1 MLWSAVPQPAAHR
14 VESGAVMAAPY
25 HLESFSATERAILER
40 HVTELDGP
48 AFVLVDLPETTRAA
62 LFARYSRSPKSL
74 RRLLLDEFIGEA
86 APLGESPDVPPPS
99 PQGPTRVGEA
109 RARDLFS
116 RVLAD
121 YGDDSVAQLAGVHLA
136 CEQVSQVLA
145 KAIEWG
151 RLAGYLEQSTR
162 YIPYTDRRDGHY
174 RWFRDPQVLADAQL
188 GPVYEQAM
196 DGLFDTYSALLD
208 PLREHLDR
216 TLPQQDDPAA
226 RRRAIRALALD
237 VLRGLLPAG
246 TVSNVGMF
254 ASPQAYEALV
264 MRLRAHPL
272 PEARSYADLVLT
284 ELRKVIPDFLTR
296 LDRQERGGVWV
307 DYLRDT
313 AQALQDAAGELDASM
328 RVDSTLQQADDVR
341 LLEWD
346 AAAEDRI
353 IAAALYPHTQLPA
366 DALLDVVTGLPDER
380 RAALF
385 AAAVGERRNRRHRPG
400 RGFEHAS
407 YTFEVVSDYGA
418 FRDLQRHRMLTIQW
432 QDLTPRLGYAVPRE
446 VTEAGLE
453 DRWRA
458 AATRSEEAYA
468 QVLPR
473 FPQQAQ
479 YLVTLGHRLRYL
491 VRLNA
496 REALHMI
503 ELRTSPQGHPAYV
516 RVCREM
522 HRLIRDQAGHTLVAG
537 AMRFAGSDD
546 VHLPRYAAEAGRRT
560 PPPSE

>member
-1 MLWSAVPQPAAHR
+1 MGGS
-14 VESGAVMAAPY
+14 Y
-25 HLESFSATERAILER
+25 HLEAFSPAERAILER
-40 HVTELDGP
+40 HVSELDGP

-74 RRLLLDEFIGEA
+74 RRLLLDEFVGEA
-86 APLGESPDVPPPS
+86 GPLGDAAP
-99 PQGPTRVGEA
+99 RNLGEA

-136 CEQVSQVLA
+136 CEQVSQLLA

-174 RWFRDPQVLADAQL
+174 RWFRDPEVLADAEA
-188 GPVYEQAM
+188 GPVFAQAM
-196 DGLFDTYSALLD
+196 DGLFDTYCALLD

-216 TLPQQDDPAA
+216 TLPEQDDPAA
-226 RRRAIRALALD
+226 RRRALRALALD
-237 VLRGLLPAG
+237 LMRGLLPAG
-246 TVSNVGMF
+246 TVSNVGVF

-272 PEARSYADLVLT
+272 PEARAYAELILT

-296 LDRQERGGVWV
+296 LDRPERGGVWV

-313 AQALQDAAGELDASM
+313 AAALQSAARELEGGISADPS
-328 RVDSTLQQADDVR
+328 LQAVEGVR

-346 AAAEDRI
+346 GDAEDRI
-353 IAAALYPHTQLPA
+353 VAAALYPYTHLPA
-366 DALLDVVTGLPDER
+366 DAVLDSVTSLPEQR
-380 RAALF
+380 RAELF
-385 AAAVGERRNRRHRPG
+385 AAAVGERGNRRHRPG
-400 RGFEHAS
+400 RGFEHAT

-432 QDLTPRLGYAVPRE
+432 QELTPALGCAVPRE
-446 VTEAGLE
+446 VEEAGLG

-458 AATRSEEAYA
+458 AVAQAEAA
-468 QVLPR
+468 HVKVVGR

-479 YLVTLGHRLRYL
+479 YLVTLGHRLRYQ

-496 REALHMI
+496 REAMHMI
-503 ELRTSPQGHPAYV
+503 ELRTSPQGHASYV

-522 HRLIRDQAGHTLVAG
+522 HRLIRDQAGHRLIAG
-537 AMRFAGSDD
+537 AMRFVGSDD
-546 VHLPRYAAEAGRRT
+546 VHLPRYAAEAARRT
-560 PPPSE
+560 PAAAE

>member
-1 MLWSAVPQPAAHR
+1 MAGTTLPPETGGPAEAQR
-14 VESGAVMAAPY
+14 PAYVVEA
-25 HLESFSATERAILER
+25 FSAAERALLAR

-48 AFVLVDLPETTRAA
+48 AFVLTDLPESTRAA

-74 RRLLLDEFIGEA
+74 RRLFLDEFAGTAGTAGGA
-86 APLGESPDVPPPS
+86 AEPA
-99 PQGPTRVGEA
+99 RVGEE

-116 RVLAD
+116 RVLSE

-162 YIPYTDRRDGHY
+162 YIPYSDRRDGHY
-174 RWFRDPQVLADAQL
+174 RWFRDPSLLADAHL
-188 GPVYEQAM
+188 GPVFEQAM
-196 DGLFDTYSALLD
+196 DGLFDTYCALLD
-208 PLREHLDR
+208 PLRAHLDR
-216 TLPQQDDPAA
+216 TLPQEEDAAA
-226 RRRAIRALALD
+226 RRRALRALSLD
-237 VLRGLLPAG
+237 LLRGLLPAG
-246 TVSNVGMF
+246 TVSNVGVF
-254 ASPQAYEALV
+254 ASPQACEALV

-272 PEARSYADLVLT
+272 PEARAYAELVLT

-296 LDRQERGGVWV
+296 LDRPERGGAWV

-313 AQALQDAAGELDASM
+313 AAGLEEVAADLTAGMSPD
-328 RVDSTLQQADDVR
+328 RDFQQADGVR
-341 LLEWD
+341 LLEWEAD
-346 AAAEDRI
+346 AEDRI
-353 IAAALYPHTQLPA
+353 LAAALYPHTHLPA
-366 DALLDVVTGLPDER
+366 DALLDAVANLDDAR

-385 AAAVGERRNRRHRPG
+385 DVAVGERRNRRHRPG
-400 RGFEHAS
+400 RGFEHAT

-432 QDLTPRLGYAVPRE
+432 QTLAPALGFAVP
-446 VTEAGLE
+446 EAVE
-453 DRWRA
+453 DAALGDAWRSA
-458 AATRSEEAYA
+458 VHRAEEAYA
-468 QVLPR
+468 QVVER
-473 FPQQAQ
+473 YPQQAQ
-479 YLVTLGHRLRYL
+479 YLVTLGHRLRWL

-496 REALHMI
+496 REAMHMV

-522 HRLIRDQAGHTLVAG
+522 HRLIRDQAGHRLVAG
-537 AMRFAGSDD
+537 AMRFAGKDD

-560 PPPSE
+560 PAAAE

>member
-1 MLWSAVPQPAAHR
+1 M
-14 VESGAVMAAPY
+14 GAPY
-25 HLESFSATERAILER
+25 HVEPFSPAERAILER

-86 APLGESPDVPPPS
+86 APLGESPDVPPPT
-99 PQGPTRVGEA
+99 PAGPTRVGEA

-174 RWFRDPQVLADAQL
+174 RWFRDPLLLADAEL
-188 GPVYEQAM
+188 GPVFEQAM
-196 DGLFDTYSALLD
+196 DGLFDTYCALLD
-208 PLREHLDR
+208 PLRDHLDR
-216 TLPQQDDPAA
+216 TLPQQDDAAA
-226 RRRAIRALALD
+226 RRRALRALALD
-237 VLRGLLPAG
+237 LLRGLLPAG

-272 PEARSYADLVLT
+272 PEARAYAELLLT

-313 AQALQDAAGELDASM
+313 AAALHDAAAGFESDLRADPLLQQ
-328 RVDSTLQQADDVR
+328 VDSVR

-346 AAAEDRI
+346 ADAEDRI
-353 IAAALYPHTQLPA
+353 IAAALYPHTSLPA
-366 DALLDVVTGLPDER
+366 DALLDAVSGLPDQR
-380 RAALF
+380 RASLF

-400 RGFEHAS
+400 RGFEHAT
-407 YTFEVVSDYGA
+407 YTFEIVSDYGA

-432 QDLTPRLGYAVPRE
+432 QELTPHLGFTVPRE
-446 VTEAGLE
+446 VCEAGLDE
-453 DRWRA
+453 HWRGA
-458 AATRSEEAYA
+458 VARAESVYEAVA
-468 QVLPR
+468 PR

-522 HRLIRDQAGHTLVAG
+522 HRLIRDQAGHHLVAA
-537 AMRFAGSDD
+537 AMRFTGSDD

-560 PPPSE
+560 PAPPE

>member
-1 MLWSAVPQPAAHR
+1 MGGPHHYVEPFTPA
-14 VESGAVMAAPY
+14 
-25 HLESFSATERAILER
+25 ERAILGR
-40 HVTELDGP
+40 HVTEVDGP

-86 APLGESPDVPPPS
+86 APLGERPDAPPPS
-99 PQGPTRVGEA
+99 PQGPGIGEA

-116 RVLAD
+116 RVLSD

-136 CEQVSQVLA
+136 CEQVSQLLA

-174 RWFRDPQVLADAQL
+174 RWHRDPELLADPEL
-188 GPVYEQAM
+188 GPVVERAM
-196 DGLFDTYSALLD
+196 DGLFDTYAALLD
-208 PLREHLDR
+208 PLRDHLDR
-216 TLPQQDDPAA
+216 TLPQQEDAAA
-226 RRRAIRALALD
+226 RRRALRALALD

-246 TVSNVGMF
+246 TVSNVGVF

-272 PEARSYADLVLT
+272 PEARAYAELVLA

-296 LDRQERGGVWV
+296 LDRPERGGVWV
-307 DYLRDT
+307 EYLRET
-313 AQALQDAAGELDASM
+313 AADLHHAAAELERGMS
-328 RVDSTLQQADDVR
+328 VDQGLQQVDGVR

-346 AAAEDRI
+346 GDAEDRI
-353 IAAALYPHTQLPA
+353 VAAALYPHTHLPA
-366 DALLDVVTGLPDER
+366 DAVLDAVTALSDER
-380 RAALF
+380 RAELF

-400 RGFEHAS
+400 RGFEHAT

-418 FRDLQRHRMLTIQW
+418 FRDLQRHRMLTVQW
-432 QDLTPRLGYAVPRE
+432 QELTPALGYGVPAE
-446 VTEAGLE
+446 VESAGLGH
-453 DRWRA
+453 RWRA
-458 AATRSEEAYA
+458 AVDAAEEAHARVA
-468 QVLPR
+468 QR

-479 YLVTLGHRLRYL
+479 YLVTLGHRLRYQM
-491 VRLNA
+491 RLNA
-496 REALHMI
+496 REAMHMI
-503 ELRTSPQGHPAYV
+503 ELRTSPQGHSSYV
-516 RVCREM
+516 FVCREM
-522 HRLIRDQAGHTLVAG
+522 HRLIRDQAGHRLIAA

-546 VHLPRYAAEAGRRT
+546 VHLPRYAAEASRRT
-560 PPPSE
+560 PAPAE